1 MNLHKLQETYEY
13 NFRAF
18 DIEWDDRDTREM
30 PDTVDIPFEIV
41 DQAIHQY
48 LTEKYNIC
56 IDGYRFIDL
65 KRKEV
70 IECLI
75 DGFK

>member
-13 NFRAF
+13 NCRAF

-30 PDTVDIPFEIV
+30 TDTVDIPFEIV

-48 LTEKYNIC
+48 ITEKYNIC

-70 IECLI
+70 IGCFL
-75 DGFK
+75 DGLK